1 LAEHVL
7 EVGIDEAGYAPR
19 LGPLVVTGVA
29 VARPRDGRDLY
40 SILAPVVSREAGAAG
55 DGPRPLVIG
64 DSKEVYGSKKR
75 LDELERGALA
85 FLTVATRQSS
95 REEKRPS
102 NDLALARALDAGG
115 LDISGLEWYAG
126 EPTGLPVA
134 ADAADVEG
142 SAGRLERALAS
153 AGARGLAIRSRIVTA
168 RELNEAIAGGLNKAE
183 YEVELVAGLMS
194 SLCDVVTRGGADG
207 PARLSAAAQ
216 AGGASVLVDRLGGRT
231 NYLPLLEAAFPG
243 ARTREVAKTKIRSS
257 YAVEDPEGR
266 CRASVAFACRA
277 EALSMLVA
285 LASMVSKYV
294 RELFMKRLNRWFAAR
309 LPGLRPTAG
318 YPVDGARFLADTA
331 RFRARAGIAD
341 EDLVRS
347 R

>member
-29 VARPRDGRDLY
+29 IARPRNGRDLY
-40 SILAPVVSREAGAAG
+40 EILAPAVSRELEAAG

-95 REEKRPS
+95 REETRPS
-102 NDLALARALDAGG
+102 NDLALARGLDAGG
-115 LDISGLEWYAG
+115 LDLSGLEWYAG
-126 EPTGLPVA
+126 GPTRLPVA

-142 SAGRLERALAS
+142 SAGRLERALAA
-153 AGARGLAIRSRIVTA
+153 AGARDLAIRSRIVTA
-168 RELNEAIAGGLNKAE
+168 RELNEAIARGLNKAE
-183 YEVELVAGLMS
+183 YEVELVAGLMG
-194 SLCDVVTRGGADG
+194 SLCDVATRGGVDG
-207 PARLSAAAQ
+207 PAL
-216 AGGASVLVDRLGGRT
+216 GASVLVDRLGGRT

-243 ARTREVAKTKIRSS
+243 ARRREVAKTKIRSS

-266 CRASVAFACRA
+266 RRASVAFACRA

-309 LPGLRPTAG
+309 LPGLKPTAG